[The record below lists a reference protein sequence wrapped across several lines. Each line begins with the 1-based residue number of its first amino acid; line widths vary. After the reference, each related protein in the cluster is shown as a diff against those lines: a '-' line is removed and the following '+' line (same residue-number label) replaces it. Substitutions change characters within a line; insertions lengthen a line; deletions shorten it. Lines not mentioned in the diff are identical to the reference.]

1 MVIGPKMHACAF
13 ENKTTKA
20 KIGTQI
26 LNKMN
31 EHGLASFEL
40 VTLLTLVMDKG
51 DLRIVPHL
59 YNKLGIFLLKLGRF
73 EMRITLFGATGAV
86 GGYFLNKA
94 LTAGHEVTALVR
106 SPEKLDAQPNLR
118 ALKGDVTNVSDVR
131 DAIDQADVV
140 VSCLGNVKSVLI
152 MEKAAD
158 AILQAAAAQPAPPR
172 CLFVSSIGCGGSSW
186 VVLQLLRLIAGR
198 AVFADYERAD
208 ARIAR
213 EANVPYVLIRP
224 AALKEKPGT
233 GKYRVFQGDGTFA
246 RPMAKEDVA
255 SFLIDAVGSDQ
266 WDGKGGFQLA
276 GCK

>member
-1 MVIGPKMHACAF
+1 M
-13 ENKTTKA
+13 
-20 KIGTQI
+20 KI
-26 LNKMN
+26 
-31 EHGLASFEL
+31 A
-40 VTLLTLVMDKG
+40 
-51 DLRIVPHL
+51 
-59 YNKLGIFLLKLGRF
+59 
-73 EMRITLFGATGAV
+73 LFGATGAV

-106 SPEKLDAQPNLR
+106 SPKKLVAQPNLR
-118 ALKGDVTNVSDVR
+118 VVKGNVTEASDVQSV
-131 DAIDQADVV
+131 IDQADVV
-140 VSCLGNVKSVLI
+140 VSCLGNVKGVMI
-152 MEKAAD
+152 MERAAE
-158 AILQAAAAQPAPPR
+158 AILQAAAAQPTPPK

-186 VVLQLLRLIAGR
+186 IVLQLLRLINGR
-198 AVFADYERAD
+198 AGFADYERAD

-224 AALKEKPGT
+224 AALKEKPGN

-255 SFLIDAVGSDQ
+255 AFLFDAVGSDQ